1 MFHFWSSRTVK
12 PEIRTYREPQAQV
25 SVPIR
30 RAGINFN
37 RWYMIAKSSEI
48 HERPVKREI
57 WKQPVVLFRTRQ
69 GEMRALEDRC
79 AHRLVR
85 LSRGRVKDDK
95 IECAYHGWQFN
106 GAGRC
111 VHIPHLGS
119 RTTLPNCAVRSFPV
133 IEKHGFVWIFPGN
146 PGLSDTTAP
155 MEMNEWDDLN
165 EISSFVTLRT
175 RAHFSYLI
183 ENLMDMYHGSLHA
196 QYQVWTAE
204 SLKEVVE
211 GENQVSATYQATTYY
226 QVKDLGSILQLF
238 IPSLRQLHSVPL
250 SVTYEYPNWKS
261 ALGEDFK
268 IYCLIRPVNERLT
281 EAYLIHYTSLAKF
294 KGLNHAPVA
303 IRRLLKCALSNVA
316 KTLLANLVRQD
327 IIMIEDEQAAFDQD
341 PLRQPLEVNR
351 AVRRVQELVRRQAT
365 HESLN

>member
-1 MFHFWSSRTVK
+1 MK
-12 PEIRTYREPQAQV
+12 PEIRTDVGSHAQFNG
-25 SVPIR
+25 PIR
-30 RAGINFN
+30 RAGINSNF
-37 RWYMIAKSSEI
+37 WYMIAKSSEI
-48 HERPVKREI
+48 QERPVKREI
-57 WKQPVVLFRTRQ
+57 WKQPVVLFRTQQR
-69 GEMRALEDRC
+69 EIHALEDRC
-79 AHRLVR
+79 AHRFVR

-95 IECAYHGWQFN
+95 IECSYHGWQFD

-119 RTTLPNCAVRSFPV
+119 RTTLPNCKVRSFPV

-146 PGLSDTTAP
+146 PALSDTTAP

-196 QYQVWTAE
+196 HYQVWTAE

-211 GENQVSATYQATTYY
+211 SENQVSAIYQATTYY

-238 IPSLRQLHSVPL
+238 IPSLRKLHSVPL
-250 SVTYEYPNWKS
+250 TVTYEYPNWKS

-268 IYCLIRPVNERLT
+268 IYCLICPVNEHLT
-281 EAYLIHYTSLAKF
+281 DAYLIHYTSLAKF
-294 KGLNHAPVA
+294 KGLNNAPVA
-303 IRRLLKCALSNVA
+303 VRRVLKRALSNVA
-316 KTLLANLVRQD
+316 KKLLANLVRQD
-327 IIMIEDEQAAFDQD
+327 VIMIEDEQAAFDQD
-341 PLRQPLEVNR
+341 PLRQPFEVNR
-351 AVRRVQELVRRQAT
+351 AIRRVQGLVRRQAT
-365 HESLN
+365 DELLN

>member
-1 MFHFWSSRTVK
+1 MFWSREHVK
-12 PEIRTYREPQAQV
+12 PEIHTYLEPHAQFNG
-25 SVPIR
+25 PIR
-30 RAGINFN
+30 QAGINFN
-37 RWYMIAKSSEI
+37 RWYMIAMASEI
-48 HERPVKREI
+48 EERPVQREI
-57 WKQPVVLFRTRQ
+57 WNQPVVLFRTRQ

-95 IECAYHGWQFN
+95 IECAYHGWQFD

-133 IEKHGFVWIFPGN
+133 VEKHGFVWIFPGD
-146 PGLSDTTAP
+146 PALSDSTAP

-204 SLKEVVE
+204 ALKEVVE

-226 QVKDLGSILQLF
+226 QVKDLASILQLF
-238 IPSLRQLHSVPL
+238 IPSLRRLNSVPL
-250 SVTYEYPNWKS
+250 TVNYEYPNWKS
-261 ALGEDFK
+261 VLGEDFK
-268 IYCLIRPVNERLT
+268 IYCLICPANERLT
-281 EAYLIHYTSLAKF
+281 NAYLIHYTSLAKF
-294 KGLNHAPVA
+294 KGLNNAPVA
-303 IRRLLKCALSNVA
+303 IRRLLKRALSNVA
-316 KTLLANLVRQD
+316 KKLLANLVRQD
-327 IIMIEDEQAAFDQD
+327 VIMIEDEQAAFDQD
-341 PLRQPLEVNR
+341 PLRQPFEVNR
-351 AVRRVQELVRRQAT
+351 AIRRVQELVRRQAT
-365 HESLN
+365 NQRLN